1 MKGLSIKFIRSLVK
15 SPLLVSL
22 SITISPLSMRW
33 RKKLKIMSR
42 IRDRGRAIDLLLGK
56 KDLEKQTVMSI

>member
-1 MKGLSIKFIRSLVK
+1 MKGLSIKYIRSLVK
-15 SPLLVSL
+15 NPLLVSL

-33 RKKLKIMSR
+33 RKKLKIINRM
-42 IRDRGRAIDLLLGK
+42 RDRSRAIDTRLGK